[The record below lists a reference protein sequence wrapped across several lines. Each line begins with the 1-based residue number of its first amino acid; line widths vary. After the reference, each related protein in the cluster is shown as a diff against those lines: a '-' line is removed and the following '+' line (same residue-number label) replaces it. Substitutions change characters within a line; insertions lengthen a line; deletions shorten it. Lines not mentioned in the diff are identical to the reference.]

1 MDIENKLTEAIDL
14 WQEGTGCPEDVL
26 NCLLVI
32 PVVCMQPISCLCKI
46 KYMSMRCKCSKESLK
61 CTPACRFD
69 VIGFPNFTF
78 ST

>member
-1 MDIENKLTEAIDL
+1 MDLENKPTEAIDL
-14 WQEGTGCPEDVL
+14 RQEGTECPEDVL
-26 NCLLVI
+26 NCFLVI
-32 PVVCMQPISCLCKI
+32 PVVCMQPVSCSCKT

-69 VIGFPNFTF
+69 VISFPNFTF